1 MAEIFEVITPILL
14 ITLIGYFFGRSKV
27 ELHSATLSTT
37 VIMVAM
43 PSLVFSSLTSLDMTL
58 QRLFGVLG
66 AAALCMTLS
75 FALSYIVVRALGF
88 SVRTFLPSLL
98 FPNSGNMGLPLVF
111 IAFGD
116 VGLSLAV
123 AYFVLISLTQHT
135 VGVAIASGQYSIGSL
150 LRQPLIYA
158 VFAVFGVMLTRVTVP
173 TIVATTTEL
182 LGGMMIPAM
191 LILLG
196 NSLAKLKVSD
206 FMPAFA
212 IAVGRLVIGASA
224 AIATIWLLGLTGMLA
239 GVVFM
244 LSTMPAAVMSYVYAE
259 RFQRDPE
266 KIAGAVVLS
275 TVLTFAALPG
285 VIWIAKQI
293 ALH

>member
-1 MAEIFEVITPILL
+1 MAEVFEVITPIFL

-58 QRLFGVLG
+58 GQLFGVLG
-66 AAALCMTLS
+66 AAALCMLLS
-75 FALSYIVVRALGF
+75 FALSYLVVRVLGF

-123 AYFVLISLTQHT
+123 AYFVLVSLTQHT
-135 VGVAIASGQYSIGSL
+135 LGMAIASGKYSVGSM

-158 VFAVFGVMLTRVTVP
+158 VIAVLGVMVTKVTVP
-173 TIVATTTEL
+173 DIVATTTDL

-206 FMPAFA
+206 FGPAFA
-212 IAVGRLVIGASA
+212 IAIGRLAIGAAA
-224 AIATIWLLGLTGMLA
+224 AIATICLLGLTGMLA
-239 GVVFM
+239 GVVFL
-244 LSTMPAAVMSYVYAE
+244 LSTMPAAVVTYVYAE

-275 TVLTFAALPG
+275 TLFTFAALPG
-285 VIWIAKQI
+285 LIWVAKKI